1 MATIIDLQSLDRD
14 IFVRGDDAIAR
25 TITLGQTGAV
35 DDDVV
40 VDSGNW
46 GVTAAGVGTFAGVVN
61 LNGGATAP
69 SASSGG
75 SCEVFGSGAG
85 AALTTGF
92 GVNAFGNGALA
103 ANTSGN
109 NNIGIGVNAGDGITD
124 GADNIVIGNNA
135 YRSASSSSNEI
146 AIGSQAMRYYEGAN
160 SIAIGTNAMA
170 GSQVTPLTANFCV
183 AIGTNVMVAAEGAAW
198 NNIGI
203 GGSALTSLTTATG
216 NTAIGKDGGKLITT
230 GVNNIMIGNGAGETT
245 TTGASNIIIGS
256 GVDADSA
263 TQTGQLKIAYGP
275 AQTPTITA
283 DMPNGL
289 VGVNMELTDVDA
301 TLHVTTDAGDAVSCL
316 KLEQDDTD
324 DEFIDF
330 EGTSTANGLSS
341 ISSLTAGNTIQGFY
355 RINVNG
361 VQRWAPFYDV
371 PTS

>member
-1 MATIIDLQSLDRD
+1 MATTIDLQSLDRN
-14 IFVRGDDAIAR
+14 IFIRGDDSIAR
-25 TITLGQTGAV
+25 TITLGQTGVV
-35 DDDVV
+35 DDNVV
-40 VDSGNW
+40 VDSANW
-46 GVTAAGVGTFAGVVN
+46 SVSSAGAAVFGSNVS

-85 AALTTGF
+85 AALTTAF
-92 GVNAFGNGALA
+92 GAHAFGNGAL
-103 ANTSGN
+103 SGVTTGP
-109 NNIGIGVNAGDGITD
+109 NNIGIGLNAGDGITD
-124 GADNIVIGNNA
+124 GDNNVVIGNNA

-183 AIGTNVMVAAEGAAW
+183 AIGTNVMVVAQGAAW

-203 GGSALTSLTTATG
+203 GGSALSSLTTATG
-216 NTAIGKDGGKLITT
+216 NTVIGKDGGKLITT
-230 GVNNIMIGNGAGETT
+230 GVNNILIGNGAGETT
-245 TTGASNIIIGS
+245 TTGGSNIIVGS

-263 TQTGQLKIAYGP
+263 TQTGQLKIAYSGG
-275 AQTPTITA
+275 QTPTITA

-330 EGTSTANGLSS
+330 EGTSTANGASS